1 MKKNLINEDIRKMM
15 GLINYDRGKTL
26 TENKESNSRK
36 TNLVEYGPIA
46 ALAGEAVIAA
56 AIYKGWQWAVDAWGS
71 KSIDTRITDALD
83 QTTWPKIEKA
93 IKDTEKASGEDIE
106 GKFDVVSA
114 SEAKRMAD
122 DLNAAFDYTFGTNE
136 NKIGDTFADMGSFM
150 DLARVSYEYGD
161 RPDGDLAYELDDEL
175 SQSDFK
181 TYVSNIMKSKPL
193 AVFNGKSYNS
203 LEKLLADI
211 TEMAEP
217 AEEEKT
223 QEPKGKASVRRIF
236 IKYPCVQ
243 DTIDIASEIIYPYKE
258 KDNQVLITLEN
269 GDKMLV
275 STGGKYV
282 AIIGGNK
289 SSGTIECEGDLNL
302 DDEELTLSESRYIF
316 EQTFGSIKLIPKSEV
331 AGNEVTTGTSGPSGT
346 SGLSGSFT
354 RTDVT
359 YADIA
364 AGKGEFKKG
373 DKGEEVKKAQEE
385 LNKSNKVN
393 PKLKVDGMFGPKTET
408 AVGQVG
414 GEKVF
419 NKAVIDML
427 SGQSEATGEAT
438 GEAAGEEVTQQEEN
452 KLDMVTVEKEK
463 SDAET
468 LKNQVKDLEQAIS
481 QQPTKEQCM
490 DLIATAAAGIK
501 KGVRVSDTSTLEQC
515 YNSYNFGKIGDG
527 SKKVKKAYGLKGKGN

>member
-1 MKKNLINEDIRKMM
+1 
-15 GLINYDRGKTL
+15 
-26 TENKESNSRK
+26 
-36 TNLVEYGPIA
+36 
-46 ALAGEAVIAA
+46 
-56 AIYKGWQWAVDAWGS
+56 
-71 KSIDTRITDALD
+71 
-83 QTTWPKIEKA
+83 
-93 IKDTEKASGEDIE
+93 
-106 GKFDVVSA
+106 
-114 SEAKRMAD
+114 
-122 DLNAAFDYTFGTNE
+122 
-136 NKIGDTFADMGSFM
+136 
-150 DLARVSYEYGD
+150 
-161 RPDGDLAYELDDEL
+161 
-175 SQSDFK
+175 
-181 TYVSNIMKSKPL
+181 
-193 AVFNGKSYNS
+193 
-203 LEKLLADI
+203 
-211 TEMAEP
+211 
-217 AEEEKT
+217 
-223 QEPKGKASVRRIF
+223 
-236 IKYPCVQ
+236 
-243 DTIDIASEIIYPYKE
+243 
-258 KDNQVLITLEN
+258 
-269 GDKMLV
+269 MLV
-275 STGGKYV
+275 STAGKYV

-331 AGNEVTTGTSGPSGT
+331 AGKEVTKGTSGPSGT
-346 SGLSGSFT
+346 SGLSSSFT

-359 YADIA
+359 YADVA
-364 AGKGEFKKG
+364 VGKGEFKKG

-427 SGQSEATGEAT
+427 SGQSKASGEAT
-438 GEAAGEEVTQQEEN
+438 GKAAGEEVTQQEEK

>member
-26 TENKESNSRK
+26 TENKTRQYLSEQNEDDVFITVK
-36 TNLVEYGPIA
+36 NELVA
-46 ALAGEAVIAA
+46 AS
-56 AIYKGWQWAVDAWGS
+56 KG
-71 KSIDTRITDALD
+71 
-83 QTTWPKIEKA
+83 
-93 IKDTEKASGEDIE
+93 
-106 GKFDVVSA
+106 
-114 SEAKRMAD
+114 M
-122 DLNAAFDYTFGTNE
+122 GTNE
-136 NKIGDTFADMGSFM
+136 DKFVTTLNLIPNDRFDEIIEKLMTTEMNGEAGLNELIRSEFKRGDTMDSLTFKNKI
-150 DLARVSYEYGD
+150 
-161 RPDGDLAYELDDEL
+161 
-175 SQSDFK
+175 
-181 TYVSNIMKSKPL
+181 KPL
-193 AVFNGKSYNS
+193 IDKKSNKYTIDLSKSY
-203 LEKLLADI
+203 DI
-211 TEMAEP
+211 IPKSEMS
-217 AEEEKT
+217 KT
-223 QEPKGKASVRRIF
+223 QEPKDEVSKTQEPRGEGKASVRRIF

-289 SSGTIECEGDLNL
+289 SSGTIECEGDLTL

-316 EQTFGSIKLIPKSEV
+316 EQTFGSIKLIPTKSEV
-331 AGNEVTTGTSGPSGT
+331 AGKEVTTGTSGPSGT

-359 YADIA
+359 YADVA

-419 NKAVIDML
+419 NKTVIDML
-427 SGQSEATGEAT
+427 SGQSKATGEAT
-438 GEAAGEEVTQQEEN
+438 GKAAGEEVTQQEEK

>member
-15 GLINYDRGKTL
+15 GLIDYDRGKTL
-26 TENKESNSRK
+26 TENKTRQYLSEQNEDDVFTTIK
-36 TNLVEYGPIA
+36 DELA
-46 ALAGEAVIAA
+46 AASKGMGTKVGQFVTTLRLIPDDRFDEIIEKLMTTEMNGEAGLNELIRSEFKRGDTADSNTFRTK
-56 AIYKGWQWAVDAWGS
+56 IKPLIDKKSNKYTIDLS
-71 KSIDTRITDALD
+71 KSYDII
-83 QTTWPKIEKA
+83 PK
-93 IKDTEKASGEDIE
+93 GEM
-106 GKFDVVSA
+106 S
-114 SEAKRMAD
+114 
-122 DLNAAFDYTFGTNE
+122 
-136 NKIGDTFADMGSFM
+136 
-150 DLARVSYEYGD
+150 
-161 RPDGDLAYELDDEL
+161 
-175 SQSDFK
+175 
-181 TYVSNIMKSKPL
+181 
-193 AVFNGKSYNS
+193 
-203 LEKLLADI
+203 
-211 TEMAEP
+211 
-217 AEEEKT
+217 KT
-223 QEPKGKASVRRIF
+223 QEPKDEVSKTQEPKWEIRAVAKKEF

-243 DTIDIASEIIYPYKE
+243 DTIDIAPKITYPNKSNW
-258 KDNQVLITLEN
+258 DQVLIELEN

-289 SSGTIECEGDLNL
+289 SSGTIECEGDLTL

-331 AGNEVTTGTSGPSGT
+331 AGKEVTKGTSGPSGT

-393 PKLKVDGMFGPKTET
+393 PKLKVDGMFGTKTET

-419 NKAVIDML
+419 NKGVIDML
-427 SGQSEATGEAT
+427 SGQSKATGEAT
-438 GEAAGEEVTQQEEN
+438 SKAAGEATSKAAGEATGKAAGEEVTQQEEK
-452 KLDMVTVEKEK
+452 KLDMVIVEKEK

-490 DLIATAAAGIK
+490 DLIATAAAGSE
-501 KGVRVSDTSTLEQC
+501 KGVILSDTSTLEQC

-527 SKKVKKAYGLKGKGN
+527 SQKVKKYYGLKGKGN